1 MNLLYNL
8 QNTNHPVTTSCLP
21 CDMWRLMII
30 SCVATFDAA
39 KTDDTAWFALIR
51 LTYYINPSCHQSDKA
66 GCFGGILPC
75 VCVCVR
81 TIIEKNYWS
90 ETGQVRVYVR
100 PESVWTFDFWSS
112 EPKLMAARRVCAPL
126 RHTF

>member
-1 MNLLYNL
+1 
-8 QNTNHPVTTSCLP
+8 
-21 CDMWRLMII
+21 MII

-81 TIIEKNYWS
+81 TIIEK
-90 ETGQVRVYVR
+90 TIDQKLGRYVCMFDR
-100 PESVWTFDFWSS
+100 KVFGLLTFDLKSQN
-112 EPKLMAARRVCAPL
+112 
-126 RHTF
+126 